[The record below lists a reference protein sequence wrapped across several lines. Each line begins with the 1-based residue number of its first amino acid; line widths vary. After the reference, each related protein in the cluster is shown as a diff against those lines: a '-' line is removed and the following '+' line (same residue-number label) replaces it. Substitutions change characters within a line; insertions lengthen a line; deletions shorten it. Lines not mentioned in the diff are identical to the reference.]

1 MKNTTRSIGLA
12 ARALVWSCWASG
24 CSTCEIAA
32 IQLSTRRLMTIQ
44 LFVADGAW
52 DIAQVVSA
60 TRAGSNVVYEALI
73 PWVFLA
79 GFGMLGYEA
88 FKGYQGSTASI
99 TGAILRS
106 GVAVGLLTKFHP
118 LTG

>member
-1 MKNTTRSIGLA
+1 
-12 ARALVWSCWASG
+12 
-24 CSTCEIAA
+24 
-32 IQLSTRRLMTIQ
+32 MTIQ

-79 GFGMLGYEA
+79 GFGMLVYEA
-88 FKGYQGSTASI
+88 FKVYQGSAASI
-99 TGAILRS
+99 TGALLRI
-106 GVAVGLLTKFHP
+106 GVAVGLLTNFHTW
-118 LTG
+118 TGELRRATNGMVEGQGRCNRHEQP

>member
-32 IQLSTRRLMTIQ
+32 IQFSTRRLMTIQ

-79 GFGMLGYEA
+79 GVGMVVYVA
-88 FKGYQGSTASI
+88 FKVYQGSTASM
-99 TGAILRS
+99 TGAPFRVA
-106 GVAVGLLTKFHP
+106 VAVGL
-118 LTG
+118 

>member
-1 MKNTTRSIGLA
+1 
-12 ARALVWSCWASG
+12 
-24 CSTCEIAA
+24 
-32 IQLSTRRLMTIQ
+32 MTIQ

-79 GFGMLGYEA
+79 GFGMLVYEA
-88 FKGYQGSTASI
+88 FKVYQGSTASI
-99 TGAILRS
+99 TGALLRI
-106 GVAVGLLTKFHP
+106 GVAVGLL
-118 LTG
+118 

>member
-1 MKNTTRSIGLA
+1 
-12 ARALVWSCWASG
+12 
-24 CSTCEIAA
+24 
-32 IQLSTRRLMTIQ
+32 MTIQ

-79 GFGMLGYEA
+79 GFGMLVYEA
-88 FKGYQGSTASI
+88 FKVYQGNTASI
-99 TGAILRS
+99 TGATKSKPSFVRAARS
-106 GVAVGLLTKFHP
+106 WKNGDLQCFH
-118 LTG
+118 